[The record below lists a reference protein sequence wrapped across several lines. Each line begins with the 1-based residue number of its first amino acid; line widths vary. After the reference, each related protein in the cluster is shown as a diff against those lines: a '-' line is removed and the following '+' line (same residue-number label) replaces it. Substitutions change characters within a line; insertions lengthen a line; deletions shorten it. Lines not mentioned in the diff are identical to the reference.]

1 MLSPGAQVGVFL
13 NSDTFDLEDKDAIA
27 ERLRAETDLQADS
40 DVLAYAG
47 TPGEPPPPD
56 VVLYLLH
63 TLIPVADIYANVLAS
78 AIWDRA
84 RSAFG
89 RRGRD
94 DDGVTFSLVEADD
107 DGNLRRELRGET
119 RNPEAIAELIRQ
131 FGKDQQ

>member
-1 MLSPGAQVGVFL
+1 MMV
-13 NSDTFDLEDKDAIA
+13 EDKGAIA

-78 AIWDRA
+78 AICDRV

-94 DDGVTFSLVEADD
+94 DGVTFRLVEADD
-107 DGNLRRELRGET
+107 DENPRRELRGET